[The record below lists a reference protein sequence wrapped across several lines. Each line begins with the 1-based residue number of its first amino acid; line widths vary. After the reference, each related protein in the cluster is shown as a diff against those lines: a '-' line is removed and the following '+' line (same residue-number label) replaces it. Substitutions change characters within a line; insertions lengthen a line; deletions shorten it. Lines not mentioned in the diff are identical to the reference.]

1 MSNKNGK
8 DYEPTDEELE
18 LEERREA
25 ADRDWVYS
33 TFGDGDDHGWSQEEI
48 EQYEDWLMSN
58 DPSILPN
65 GEWYD

>member
-1 MSNKNGK
+1 MSNKNSK
-8 DYEPTDEELE
+8 DHEPTDEELE

-25 ADRDWVYS
+25 ADRDWTYS
-33 TFGDGDDHGWSQEEI
+33 MFGDGDDHGWSQEDI